1 MTGFEKDEADERLPP
16 KKKIWE
22 TLAPEFKV
30 DENGEAQ
37 FKEAPIVVVGKGTV
51 TSATVRD
58 GQIS

>member
-1 MTGFEKDEADERLPP
+1 MNP

-37 FKEAPIVVVGKGTV
+37 FKGAPIVVEGKGTV
-51 TSATVRD
+51 TSATIRD